1 MKCRQKQEKSK
12 FQKSTQRSMLKNGG
26 KKLVRGVKTFDSEN
40 MNLQLY
46 FAQNIMKKYLKLATM
61 GRNEI

>member
-26 KKLVRGVKTFDSEN
+26 KKLVREVKTFDSEN
-40 MNLQLY
+40 MNPQL
-46 FAQNIMKKYLKLATM
+46 FLHKKLL
-61 GRNEI
+61 N